1 MVIVKRH
8 RLGAVNVTPIPA
20 PTRSVTLPTDP
31 PTTWHL
37 VSAMSK
43 LTVTS
48 LSTDLDLFCAIKAH
62 QMDALRLLYDRYSSL
77 IYRLALRMLRFPE
90 EAEDVTQETFL
101 KLWNRPHLYQPERG
115 SLSNF
120 LVVMARSNAL
130 DRLRSRSSH
139 NRFLQRWQSVML
151 QDSRQPNP
159 LDSVSM
165 DERSHLIQTALAEL
179 SDAER
184 TVVEIAY
191 YEGLS
196 RSEIAERLNI
206 PVGTVKSRIRLGLR
220 KLRHALK
227 HSL

>member
-1 MVIVKRH
+1 MS
-8 RLGAVNVTPIPA
+8 LSQFLAPIC
-20 PTRSVTLPTDP
+20 SVTSPADIL
-31 PTTWHL
+31 TTWHL

-48 LSTDLDLFCAIKAH
+48 LSTDLDLFRAIEAH
-62 QMDALRLLYDRYSSL
+62 QMDALRLLYDRYASL
-77 IYRLALRMLRFPE
+77 IYRLALRSLRFPE

-101 KLWNRPHLYQPERG
+101 KLWNRPHLYQPDRG

-151 QDSRQPNP
+151 QEGRQTNP

-165 DERSHLIQTALAEL
+165 EERSNLIRTALAEL
-179 SDAER
+179 SEAER